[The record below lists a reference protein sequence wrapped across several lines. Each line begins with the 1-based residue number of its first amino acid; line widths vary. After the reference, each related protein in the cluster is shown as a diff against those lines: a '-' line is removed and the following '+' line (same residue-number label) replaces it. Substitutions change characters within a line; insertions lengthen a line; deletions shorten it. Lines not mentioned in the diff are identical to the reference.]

1 MRILLVED
9 DFRVAAAMM
18 SMLQRSGYTV
28 EHAATAAAALSAAPS
43 DLVLLDLNLPDGDG
57 VDVCRA
63 LRARDPDLA
72 IIVVTARGEERDRV
86 VGLRIGADDYV
97 VKPFSMAELQARIE
111 ALLRRTAR
119 TGRAAPE
126 TVELGPLR
134 IDYAARTV
142 QVDGRPVTLTRKE
155 FDILGSLARQPGVV
169 LTGERLLLDV
179 WQTTWSGKH
188 TLQVHVGSLR
198 AKLGRPD
205 LVQNVRGVGYRLCV
219 E

>member
-1 MRILLVED
+1 MRILMVED

-28 EHAATAAAALSAAPS
+28 EHAATAEAALSAAPS

-57 VDVCRA
+57 VDVCRT

-72 IIVVTARGEERDRV
+72 IIAVTARGEERDRV
-86 VGLRIGADDYV
+86 VGLRMGADDYV

-119 TGRAAPE
+119 SGRAAPE
-126 TVELGPLR
+126 TVEVGPLR

-179 WQTTWSGKH
+179 WQTTWSGRH

-205 LVQNVRGVGYRLCV
+205 LVQNVRGVGYRLST